1 MSIVHVPQGMA
12 YGLLAGA
19 KPINGLYT
27 SFFPSLVYFFF
38 STSRHVSVGTFA
50 VVALLTSDPV
60 DRLVSKFDANNRSL
74 EKYQVFNET
83 QLDDFRV
90 KIVVTVCILGGIFQ
104 FLLGIL
110 RLGMLVVYMSAPLL
124 GGFTCASAVHVF
136 ASQLNGL
143 FGIRLNRA
151 TGPGRIFFIIINFVK
166 VVSKTNLTTL
176 LMSCICIITIW
187 IFRHFINPRV
197 TAKIRFAIPIELI
210 VLAVCTI
217 ISEFCSLNEKY
228 GVAIVGKIPVGLPSP
243 IVPEVKLIPEVLM
256 DSVIISF
263 VALATTISLVKLYA
277 TKEGYDVG
285 YTQELNALGM
295 ANIISG
301 FFRCQPASGALA
313 RSSVAYGVGM
323 CSQVACLI
331 SCSIILLVVTFVGQ
345 FLQSVPMCTLSSI
358 IVVSLETIILQ
369 ILDLPKLYR
378 VSVYDMLIWLV
389 TFLAT
394 TCIDVPIGLVTGLGF
409 SLLTVLYRTQSSYYY
424 ELGQIPGTNI
434 YVDVKKY
441 DEAIKLP
448 HIIILKYGGP
458 LYYANA
464 ESFQNWLNK
473 TTQMD
478 PHKLIKQHQ
487 RREKQQKEQ
496 LQKKKGEEEHKQ
508 QSNGEGD
515 DDDGNEVHPSN
526 RKNSFTCGNLCA
538 WMKCIKKKKTTADS
552 QFNALTINNNDD
564 VQPNITEQL
573 KFIILDISSW
583 TYSDVVGMRTVTDI
597 VKCYGELGIRILFT
611 ACDPQIKSV
620 LASGGSLTSSQI
632 DHMSFISIHDAVIYC
647 QSSLSSN
654 DLCKNTS
661 SSNMNNALKNEYI
674 VKEDRLKLSRSKELL
689 TVTYCDP
696 VVIEDTYLEDAL
708 IKTTKL

>member
-1 MSIVHVPQGMA
+1 MSKDDDNTDTELLHSKYSVTREVYTVNKFSEEYHRSTEVHKPFSLSAILRSCTCSRFLSVLSSIFPFYSVLASFYTFQSFLSDVVAGITMSIVHVPQGMA

-27 SFFPSLVYFFF
+27 SFFPALVYFFF

-60 DRLVSKFDANNRSL
+60 DRLVAKFDTNNRSL

-83 QLDDFRV
+83 HLDDFRV

-104 FLLGIL
+104 LLLGIF

-151 TGPGRIFFIIINFVK
+151 TGPGRIFFILINFVK
-166 VVSKTNLTTL
+166 VVSKTNLATL

-243 IVPEVKLIPEVLM
+243 IVPDVKLIPEVLM

-285 YTQELNALGM
+285 YTQELTALGM

-448 HIIILKYGGP
+448 HIIMLKYGGP

-473 TTQMD
+473 MTQID
-478 PHKLIKQHQ
+478 PHKLIKQRQ
-487 RREKQQKEQ
+487 RREKRQKEQ
-496 LQKKKGEEEHKQ
+496 LQKKKTEEEEEHKQ

-515 DDDGNEVHPSN
+515 DDDADAGNAEHPSN
-526 RKNSFTCGNLCA
+526 GRHSFTCGNLFAC
-538 WMKCIKKKKTTADS
+538 MKCKKKQKTTADS
-552 QFNALTINNNDD
+552 QFNALTITDSD
-564 VQPNITEQL
+564 VQPNITKQL

-583 TYSDVVGMRTVTDI
+583 TYLDVVGMRTVTD
-597 VKCYGELGIRILFT
+597 V
-611 ACDPQIKSV
+611 
-620 LASGGSLTSSQI
+620 
-632 DHMSFISIHDAVIYC
+632 SFFCKVY
-647 QSSLSSN
+647 LS
-654 DLCKNTS
+654 
-661 SSNMNNALKNEYI
+661 
-674 VKEDRLKLSRSKELL
+674 
-689 TVTYCDP
+689 
-696 VVIEDTYLEDAL
+696 
-708 IKTTKL
+708 

>member
-1 MSIVHVPQGMA
+1 MSKDDDNTDSQLLHSKYSVTREVYTVNKFSEEYHRSTEVHKPFSLSAILRSCTCSRFLSVLSSIFPFYSVLASFYTFQSFLSDVVAGITMSIVHVPQGMA

-27 SFFPSLVYFFF
+27 SFFPALVYFFF

-60 DRLVSKFDANNRSL
+60 DRLVAKFDTNNRSL

-104 FLLGIL
+104 LLLGIF

-151 TGPGRIFFIIINFVK
+151 TGPGRIFFILINFVK
-166 VVSKTNLTTL
+166 VVSKTNLATL

-243 IVPEVKLIPEVLM
+243 IVPDVKLIPEVLM

-285 YTQELNALGM
+285 YTQELTALGM

-358 IVVSLETIILQ
+358 IVVSLESIILQ

-441 DEAIKLP
+441 DE
-448 HIIILKYGGP
+448 
-458 LYYANA
+458 
-464 ESFQNWLNK
+464 
-473 TTQMD
+473 
-478 PHKLIKQHQ
+478 
-487 RREKQQKEQ
+487 
-496 LQKKKGEEEHKQ
+496 
-508 QSNGEGD
+508 
-515 DDDGNEVHPSN
+515 
-526 RKNSFTCGNLCA
+526 
-538 WMKCIKKKKTTADS
+538 
-552 QFNALTINNNDD
+552 
-564 VQPNITEQL
+564 VQPNITKQL

-583 TYSDVVGMRTVTDI
+583 TYLDVVGMRTVTDL

-620 LASGGSLTSSQI
+620 LTSGGGSLTSSQI

-647 QSSLSSN
+647 QSFLSNN
-654 DLCKNTS
+654 DLYKRNTS

-674 VKEDRLKLSRSKELL
+674 VKEDRLKLSGSKELL
-689 TVTYCDP
+689 AVTYSDP